1 MKFGFLQ
8 GAALLGACVQA
19 YFALKEIFGWG
30 RKFVDKAAP
39 AWIDPKDPNTDA
51 HIDWARHLARNMGVY
66 NLVLAI
72 GLAWTVFADAS
83 IAGSLGFYF
92 SAWLLIAAGAAWC
105 TKVKLAAA
113 SQGVLGLL
121 LLMATIWSR
130 STPV

>member
-8 GAALLGACVQA
+8 GAALIGACVQVFFA
-19 YFALKEIFGWG
+19 YKEIFCWG
-30 RKFVDKAAP
+30 REFVAKAAP
-39 AWIDPKDPNTDA
+39 SWIDPDDPNTDA
-51 HIDWARHLARNMGVY
+51 HIHWARHLAFNMGIY

-72 GLAWTVFADAS
+72 GLAWTVVADAS

-113 SQGVLGLL
+113 SQGALGLL